1 MSSKKRVKSA
11 SSEDLDHT
19 TDKKQKT
26 TEETSNGEL
35 FDLGKRKLTIV
46 AHGLYLKLLLVGHR
60 KIEEGLC

>member
-26 TEETSNGEL
+26 TEETSNGTL
-35 FDLGKRKLTIV
+35 FDLGRRKLTLV
-46 AHGLYLKLLLVGHR
+46 AHSLYLKLLLIVHR
-60 KIEEGLC
+60 EIEEGFC